1 MVRSMI
7 LAVGLLCANA
17 SAAMVLGFGAEADY
31 YAPKADGH
39 FDYKNTRTYFGNDDE
54 SGYQIGAYL
63 EHGVPVLPNLRI
75 DLTSESSFSGTD
87 PVLGGVNKVSFQQID
102 ITPYYEILDNVVD
115 IDVGVTFKVLDG
127 KVEGAINE
135 SFSEVIPMG
144 YLGAAVSFPGL
155 PLSLAGNVKYI
166 GYDGD
171 SFTDAR
177 IKAVWDIAAGV
188 HAQAGYRYE
197 SLKIDDRFDMNTDVT
212 FKGPFIGL
220 GFTF

>member
-7 LAVGLLCANA
+7 LAAGLLCANA

-31 YAPKADGH
+31 YAPSADGY
-39 FDYKNTRTYFGNDDE
+39 FDYKNTQTSFGNDDE
-54 SGYQIGAYL
+54 SGYQIGAYF
-63 EHGVPVLPNLRI
+63 EHGVPVLPNLRV

-87 PVLGGVNKVSFQQID
+87 GLGGMNKVSFDQID

-115 IDVGVTFKVLDG
+115 LDIGVTFKVLDG
-127 KVEGAINE
+127 NVEGAINE

-144 YLGAAVSFPGL
+144 YLGAAVGVPGT
-155 PLSLAGNVKYI
+155 PLSFAGSVKYV

-188 HAQAGYRYE
+188 QAQAGYRYE

-212 FKGPFIGL
+212 FKGPFVGL

>member
-7 LAVGLLCANA
+7 LAAGLLGANA
-17 SAAMVLGFGAEADY
+17 SAAMLLGFGADVDY
-31 YAPKADGH
+31 YAPEVNGY
-39 FDYKNTRTYFGNDDE
+39 FDYKNTQTDFGNDDE
-54 SGYQIGAYL
+54 SGYQIGAYF
-63 EHGVPVLPNLRI
+63 EHPVPVLPNLRI
-75 DLTSESSFSGTD
+75 DLTTESSFSGID
-87 PVLGGVNKVSFQQID
+87 PVLGGVNTVSFDQID

-115 IDVGVTFKVLDG
+115 IDIGVTFKVLDG
-127 KVEGAINE
+127 QVEGAINE

-144 YLGAAVSFPGL
+144 YIGAAVAFPGL

-197 SLKIDDRFDMNTDVT
+197 SLKIDDRFDINTDVT
-212 FKGPFIGL
+212 FKGPFVGL